1 NNIGIKSQKLCKQK
15 IITGIKCST
24 KFRAMKR
31 TYKVIL
37 DHNKKSE
44 NNRKEWEYFEIMQE
58 LFSDKPWIK
67 PLSLAGSHLQLDE
80 EEKENISQEK
90 ISDTFSSRT
99 KRKKNFNMEEY
110 VLQSKEKWKKKREI
124 RSKEHEE
131 KMLSFKRIENLMER
145 LLEKEN

>member
-1 NNIGIKSQKLCKQK
+1 
-15 IITGIKCST
+15 
-24 KFRAMKR
+24 
-31 TYKVIL
+31 
-37 DHNKKSE
+37 
-44 NNRKEWEYFEIMQE
+44 MQE